1 MDNENLFFNM
11 QYTLGDILMIIGYVG
26 GLIATYVVITSRIT
40 RLEVRLDTFVET
52 SGEKINLLREEVNK
66 NKSDIERERRY
77 VVEKLAQIESGQ
89 TKTNIFLEE
98 NLKNLTR
105 IITLHETEIHKM
117 KAKLEEYDKNIIA
130 FYRDFEMPKKEK

>member
-1 MDNENLFFNM
+1 M

>member
-1 MDNENLFFNM
+1 M

-40 RLEVRLDTFVET
+40 RLEVKHDSFSEVTR
-52 SGEKINLLREEVNK
+52 EKIALLFTGVEK
-66 NKSDIERERRY
+66 NKAEIDRERRF
-77 VVEKLAQIESGQ
+77 VLEKLAQIESGQ

-105 IITLHETEIHKM
+105 IISLHEKEIGEM
-117 KAKLEEYDKNIIA
+117 KAKFSEYDQNITS
-130 FYRDFEMPKKEK
+130 FYRDFDLKKRKEE

>member
-1 MDNENLFFNM
+1 
-11 QYTLGDILMIIGYVG
+11 MIIGYVG

-117 KAKLEEYDKNIIA
+117 KAKLEEYDKNITA
-130 FYRDFEMPKKEK
+130 FYRDFEVPKKEK